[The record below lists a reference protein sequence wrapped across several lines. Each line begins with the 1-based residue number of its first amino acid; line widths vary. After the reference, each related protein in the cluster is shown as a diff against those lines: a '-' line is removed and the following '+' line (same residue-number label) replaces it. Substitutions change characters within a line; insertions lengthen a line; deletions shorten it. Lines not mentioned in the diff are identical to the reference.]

1 MDTKALRQKILDL
14 AIHGKLVPQDPND
27 EPASVLLERIK
38 AEKERLIKEG
48 KIKRSKKSAKSS
60 DTPHYENV
68 PFEVPSSWVWCRLED
83 IAYVASGSTP
93 DKTCFVENGVP
104 YIKMYNLRNQKI
116 DFAYHPQYITEEVHN
131 GKLQRSRT
139 EVGDLIMNIVGPPL
153 GKLAIIPTTLPQA
166 NFNQAAVLI
175 RPYKFKEVLVS
186 YLKVYLEEMSE
197 INSIATRGS
206 AGQVNIS
213 LTQSQ
218 NMRIPIPPLNEV
230 RRIIEEVSKYD
241 ILIDSL
247 KQNITDI
254 QNLIAYTKS
263 KILDLAIHG
272 KLVLQDP
279 NDEPAIEL
287 LKRINPDFTPC
298 DNGHYSSMIA
308 NGYYDYTNKNPR
320 NGYVSG
326 TNHQNPSLIING
338 GTFAGGLNTIKNDD
352 GARLVINDGTFTNMS
367 QATVQNHHVAEI
379 KGGTFNTTGSA
390 QYVVDNEGHNGAAN
404 DLGQMTISGGTLNGK
419 IYVVGAGAS
428 LAVTGGTF
436 SDPSALLYLSG
447 NANVKIRLNGDAT
460 CNGFKTQ
467 SGQSVEL
474 DLNNHVLTLAKP
486 TVGSAGTETNSCQLL
501 KGSTVTM
508 KNGTLASDNDK
519 IMIQN
524 YCNLTLD
531 AMTVRGL
538 NALYVLSNNCGNILI
553 NNTTINAGTG
563 AYAFD
568 VCGFSTYT
576 DGVKV
581 TVKGTS
587 IINGNVELS
596 KSTGNT
602 EPMELNIEGGTFSG
616 NLVVDSS
623 ITDASSIINVTGT
636 PSFKGTGWDSYIK

>member
-1 MDTKALRQKILDL
+1 MMDTKALRQKILDL

-60 DTPHYENV
+60 DTPHYPYLLPNGWE
-68 PFEVPSSWVWCRLED
+68 WCNLED
-83 IAYVASGSTP
+83 IVCELKYGTSEKSLSVG
-93 DKTCFVENGVP
+93 
-104 YIKMYNLRNQKI
+104 KI
-116 DFAYHPQYITEEVHN
+116 
-131 GKLQRSRT
+131 
-139 EVGDLIMNIVGPPL
+139 
-153 GKLAIIPTTLPQA
+153 
-166 NFNQAAVLI
+166 AVLRMGNITNVGTIDYSNLVYSSNNEDIKLYSLEKDDLLFNRTNSSEWVGKTAIYKKEQPAIYAGYLIRI
-175 RPYKFKEVLVS
+175 RPILIFSDYLNTVMNSS
-186 YLKVYLEEMSE
+186 YYRNWCYNVKTDAVNQSN
-197 INSIATRGS
+197 INA
-206 AGQVNIS
+206 QK
-213 LTQSQ
+213 LSQ
-218 NMRIPIPPLNEV
+218 LMIPIPPLKEQERIVVEV
-230 RRIIEEVSKYD
+230 AKWIS
-241 ILIDSL
+241 LIDTIKNSKEDL
-247 KQNITDI
+247 QTTIKQ
-254 QNLIAYTKS
+254 AKS
-263 KILDLAIHG
+263 KILNLAIHG
-272 KLVLQDP
+272 KLVPQDP

-352 GARLVINDGTFTNMS
+352 GAQLVINDGTFTNMS

-636 PSFKGTGWDSYIK
+636 PSFTGTGWDSYKK

>member
-1 MDTKALRQKILDL
+1 M
-14 AIHGKLVPQDPND
+14 
-27 EPASVLLERIK
+27 
-38 AEKERLIKEG
+38 
-48 KIKRSKKSAKSS
+48 
-60 DTPHYENV
+60 
-68 PFEVPSSWVWCRLED
+68 PFELPNSWVWCRLED

-241 ILIDSL
+241 LLIDSL

-272 KLVLQDP
+272 KLVPQDP

-298 DNGHYSSMIA
+298 DNGHYTQLPEGWAICKMKQITSIT
-308 NGYYDYTNKNPR
+308 NGKSQKN
-320 NGYVSG
+320 V
-326 TNHQNPSLIING
+326 
-338 GTFAGGLNTIKNDD
+338 
-352 GARLVINDGTFTNMS
+352 
-367 QATVQNHHVAEI
+367 E
-379 KGGTFNTTGSA
+379 
-390 QYVVDNEGHNGAAN
+390 
-404 DLGQMTISGGTLNGK
+404 TLNG
-419 IYVVGAGAS
+419 IYPIYGS
-428 LAVTGGTF
+428 GGVIGR
-436 SDPSALLYLSG
+436 ANQYLCI
-447 NANVKIRLNGDAT
+447 A
-460 CNGFKTQ
+460 
-467 SGQSVEL
+467 
-474 DLNNHVLTLAKP
+474 
-486 TVGSAGTETNSCQLL
+486 
-501 KGSTVTM
+501 GSTIIGR
-508 KNGTLASDNDK
+508 KGT
-519 IMIQN
+519 
-524 YCNLTLD
+524 
-531 AMTVRGL
+531 
-538 NALYVLSNNCGNILI
+538 I
-553 NNTTINAGTG
+553 NNPIFVEEHFWNVDT
-563 AYAFD
+563 AFGLKAND
-568 VCGFSTYT
+568 AILDKYLYYFCLSFDFSKLDKSTAMPSLT
-576 DGVKV
+576 K
-581 TVKGTS
+581 TS
-587 IINGNVELS
+587 IGNVLIPIPPYKEQERIVAKIDMVLD
-596 KSTGNT
+596 TMN
-602 EPMELNIEGGTFSG
+602 EILRA
-616 NLVVDSS
+616 V
-623 ITDASSIINVTGT
+623 
-636 PSFKGTGWDSYIK
+636 